1 MAALD
6 ITHEHFDDYN
16 LEQLATGK
24 CVDIYPRSMSRVEA
38 EFVAAFV
45 CLHSPGPVSIQLPAP
60 VKRPIVLAGR
70 TDRRGIVL
78 TDSTTPLMLRTTTGD
93 LAHAELDALLGGDS
107 LNYGCNDGFNDGFK
121 VMGLDCSRGS
131 LCFSGEMSL
140 EGLRLLMAGARWW
153 YGRGA
158 SRAVLLSWLRCQQE
172 QDEPAGVA
180 HALGVVWTQASDGP
194 SLAAVSDVQLQEWG
208 IEAADVRTEVLAR
221 LQHRCRV
228 LVDIV
233 EIRMD
238 GNEGFCSSDGGREA
252 MSLVSELLPVI
263 SPGLKELNCNNCNLG
278 DDGMLALAEVVPQLP
293 YLRHLD
299 ATFNAAR
306 ARACAGVQGLRRV
319 WQAARKPGLWNT
331 SDDFNVGLWAT
342 SMDYL
347 LVKCLR
353 NRSRKTKLV

>member
-1 MAALD
+1 MTALD
-6 ITHEHFDDYN
+6 VTHEHFDDCN
-16 LEQLATGK
+16 LEQLSTGK
-24 CVDIYPRSMSRVEA
+24 CLHIYPHSMSRVA
-38 EFVAAFV
+38 VEFVSAFI
-45 CLHSPGPVSIQLPAP
+45 CLHS
-60 VKRPIVLAGR
+60 R
-70 TDRRGIVL
+70 
-78 TDSTTPLMLRTTTGD
+78 
-93 LAHAELDALLGGDS
+93 
-107 LNYGCNDGFNDGFK
+107 
-121 VMGLDCSRGS
+121 LDCSRGS
-131 LCFSGEMSL
+131 LCLSGEMSL

-158 SRAVLLSWLRCQQE
+158 SRAVLLSWLRCQQK
-172 QDEPAGVA
+172 QDEPTGVA

-208 IEAADVRTEVLAR
+208 IEAADVRAEVLVR

-238 GNEGFCSSDGGREA
+238 DNEAFCSSDGGREA

-263 SPGLKELNCNNCNLG
+263 SPDLKELNCNNCNLG

-306 ARACAGVQGLRRV
+306 ARACAGVQGLRRA
-319 WQAARKPGLWNT
+319 WQAARKPGLWHT